1 MKGTQMWIKRQEWD
15 AQEKH
20 PLRKGELK
28 SQFLTLRVRRACVRA
43 CVCRSTGKVFRDAWR
58 RGCVSRFMDPGCVR
72 GNGCRAAGW
81 NGHMWD
87 QMRGM
92 STEMCA

>member
-43 CVCRSTGKVFRDAWR
+43 CVSEHWQSVSGCKAAQLRVKIYGSGMRAWKRLRSGRLERSHV
-58 RGCVSRFMDPGCVR
+58 
-72 GNGCRAAGW
+72 
-81 NGHMWD
+81 
-87 QMRGM
+87 
-92 STEMCA
+92 